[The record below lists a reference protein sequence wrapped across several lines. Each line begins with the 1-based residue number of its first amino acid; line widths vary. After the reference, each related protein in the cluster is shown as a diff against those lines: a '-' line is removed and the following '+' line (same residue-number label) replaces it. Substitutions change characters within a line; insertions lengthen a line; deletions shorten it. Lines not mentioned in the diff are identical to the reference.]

1 MTEEEIAELWENDRY
16 TRLVTVPVALTK
28 HQCSKELA
36 VAVISEMLPMWRV
49 SDETSDLINLARF
62 GNDKDLDRLMYNK
75 QRWGWRVREA
85 VALRGRPED
94 LEILVADPEPEVRAA
109 VARVGRDCDLD
120 RLVYDP
126 NDFVRYAV
134 ACQGREDDLDIL
146 VHDTNTDVALT
157 ARTKLHKQK
166 YLDKAQNKK

>member
-1 MTEEEIAELWENDRY
+1 MTEEKIADLWENDRY

-28 HQCSKELA
+28 HRCSKDLA
-36 VAVISEMLPMWRV
+36 VAVISEMLPVWRV
-49 SDETSDLINLARF
+49 SDETDDLINLARF
-62 GNDKDLDRLMYNK
+62 GNDKDLDWLMYNK

-85 VALRGRPED
+85 VALRGRDED

-126 NDFVRYAV
+126 DDFVRYAV

-146 VHDTNTDVALT
+146 AHDTDSDVALM
-157 ARTKLHKQK
+157 ARKQLHKK
-166 YLDKAQNKK
+166 KAPGQGTK

>member
-1 MTEEEIAELWENDRY
+1 MTEEEIADLWKNDRY
-16 TRLVTVPVALTK
+16 TGLVTVPVTLTK
-28 HQCSKELA
+28 HRCSKELA
-36 VAVISEMLPMWRV
+36 VAVISEMLPTWRV

-62 GNDKDLDRLMYNK
+62 GNDKDLDWLMYNK

-85 VALRGRPED
+85 VALRGRDED

-126 NDFVRYAV
+126 DDFVRYAV

-146 VHDTNTDVALT
+146 AHDTDSDVALM
-157 ARTKLHKQK
+157 ARKQLHKQQS
-166 YLDKAQNKK
+166 LDKK

>member
-36 VAVISEMLPMWRV
+36 VAVISEMLPVWRV
-49 SDETSDLINLARF
+49 SDETDDLINLARF

>member
-1 MTEEEIAELWENDRY
+1 MTEEKIADLWENDRY
-16 TRLVTVPVALTK
+16 TRLVTAPVVLTK
-28 HQCSKELA
+28 HRCSKDLA
-36 VAVISEMLPMWRV
+36 VAVISEMLPVWRV

-62 GNDKDLDRLMYNK
+62 GNDKDLDQLMYNK

-85 VALRGRPED
+85 VALRGRDED

-126 NDFVRYAV
+126 DDFVRYAV

-146 VHDTNTDVALT
+146 VHDTDSDVALM
-157 ARTKLHKQK
+157 ARKQLHKK
-166 YLDKAQNKK
+166 KAPGQGTK

>member
-1 MTEEEIAELWENDRY
+1 MTEEEIADLWEKDRY
-16 TRLVTVPVALTK
+16 TGLVTVPVALTK
-28 HQCSKELA
+28 HRCSKELA
-36 VAVISEMLPMWRV
+36 VAVISEMLPTWRV

-62 GNDKDLDRLMYNK
+62 GNDKDLDNLMYNK

-85 VALRGRPED
+85 VALRGRDED

-126 NDFVRYAV
+126 DDFVRYAV
-134 ACQGREDDLDIL
+134 ACQGREDNLDIL
-146 VHDTNTDVALT
+146 AHDTDSDVALM
-157 ARTKLHKQK
+157 ARKQLHKQK
-166 YLDKAQNKK
+166 SLDKR

>member
-1 MTEEEIAELWENDRY
+1 MTEEEIADLWENDRY
-16 TRLVTVPVALTK
+16 TRLVTVPVVLTK
-28 HQCSKELA
+28 HRCSKELA

-49 SDETSDLINLARF
+49 SDGTSDLINLARF
-62 GNDKDLDRLMYNK
+62 GNDKDLDQLMYNK

-85 VALRGRPED
+85 VALRGRDGD

-126 NDFVRYAV
+126 DDFVRYAV

-146 VHDTNTDVALT
+146 AHDTDSDVALM
-157 ARTKLHKQK
+157 ARKQLHKK
-166 YLDKAQNKK
+166 KAPGQGTK

>member
-1 MTEEEIAELWENDRY
+1 MTEEEIADLWVNDRY
-16 TRLVTVPVALTK
+16 TGLVTVPVALTK
-28 HQCSKELA
+28 HRCSKELA
-36 VAVISEMLPMWRV
+36 VAVISEMLPTWRV

-62 GNDKDLDRLMYNK
+62 GNDKDLDNLMYNK

-85 VALRGRPED
+85 VALRGRDED

-126 NDFVRYAV
+126 DDFVRYAV

-146 VHDTNTDVALT
+146 AHDTDSDVALM
-157 ARTKLHKQK
+157 ARKQLHKQQS
-166 YLDKAQNKK
+166 LDKK

>member
-1 MTEEEIAELWENDRY
+1 MTEEEIADLWENDLY

-28 HQCSKELA
+28 HQCSKDLA
-36 VAVISEMLPMWRV
+36 VAVISEMLPVWRI
-49 SDETSDLINLARF
+49 SDETDDLINLARF
-62 GNDKDLDRLMYNK
+62 GNDKDLDNLMYNK

-85 VALRGRPED
+85 VALRGRDED
-94 LEILVADPEPEVRAA
+94 LEILVGDPEPEVRAA

-126 NDFVRYAV
+126 HDFVRYAV

-157 ARTKLHKQK
+157 ARTQLQAQ
-166 YLDKAQNKK
+166 DKK